1 MTRPYNMWFVRAL
14 SQRKAANLGVLV
26 LVCSLGS
33 CCRKS
38 ATTTNQASVRP
49 SSEAIAEADGLYA
62 GRADLMKVRQA
73 IVAVRQAQ
81 ADDPTNYDI
90 AWRLAEFDYFLGSH
104 SSDSGEKDK
113 SFREGIEA
121 GKLAVKLQ
129 DGRPEGHFWL
139 GANYGGNAEMSTL
152 AGLSEV
158 EDIKREMETV
168 IKLDEK
174 YQDGSAYM
182 VLGQVY
188 LESPRLLGGDTQKA
202 ISYLEKGLRLAPDND
217 LLRLRLAEAYAQAHR
232 NEDAR
237 KQIDALLAMKPAP
250 GYETEYKEAVEGARK
265 LQEEL

>member
-1 MTRPYNMWFVRAL
+1 M
-14 SQRKAANLGVLV
+14 
-26 LVCSLGS
+26 
-33 CCRKS
+33 
-38 ATTTNQASVRP
+38 RP
-49 SSEAIAEADGLYA
+49 SSEAIAEANGLYE

-73 IVAVRQAQ
+73 IVTLRQAQ
-81 ADDPTNYDI
+81 AGDPTNYEI
-90 AWRLAEFDYFLGSH
+90 AWRQAEFNYFLGSH

-113 SFREGIEA
+113 AFREGIEA

-129 DGRPEGHFWL
+129 DGKPEGHFWL
-139 GANYGGNAEMSTL
+139 GANYGGSAELSTL

-202 ISYLEKGLRLAPDND
+202 ISYLEKGLRLGPDND
-217 LLRLRLAEAYAQAHR
+217 LMRLHLAEAYAQAHR

-237 KQIDALLAMKPAP
+237 KQIDTLLAMKPAP
-250 GYETEYKEAVEGARK
+250 GYETEYNEAVEGARK
-265 LQEEL
+265 LQEKLK